1 MVMNC
6 LAKRRG
12 RNTGRYYL
20 KGSWCRQGYFR
31 ETENHIAGESDRRNY
46 CGGREVIPSLL
57 GRKTMEAVSF
67 GQLAVFAVA
76 AGMIV

>member
-1 MVMNC
+1 M
-6 LAKRRG
+6 
-12 RNTGRYYL
+12 
-20 KGSWCRQGYFR
+20 
-31 ETENHIAGESDRRNY
+31 
-46 CGGREVIPSLL
+46 IPSLL